1 MSATNFWNNFKNGF
15 LDGMFF
21 NSPLFGCFNG
31 FNGFNN
37 LSVFG
42 GWNCGFMGFGGT
54 SPSLFLTPN
63 FNAGTSF
70 QLMSDI
76 PMPQANFNFDTSKMF
91 NNNIWNNSQAVNI
104 PSNFNFG
111 SNWNNF
117 PTTDFNW
124 GSFGDMISKSSTGT
138 IGKMGSTS
146 VNEKYFDKMLKYIHS
161 QEGGYAYHPAD
172 NGGATCKG
180 VIQTTYD
187 SYRKRNNLPTQSVK
201 NISDA
206 EARAIAHEIF
216 VACGADKI
224 DNPRVALMVF
234 DIAYGSGAA
243 KAKEMFKKS
252 GGDINKLETL
262 RREFYSN
269 IVRRRPSQKVFLKG
283 WNNRTTHTMEFA
295 KNNLPETSL
304 A

>member
-21 NSPLFGCFNG
+21 NSPLFSCFSG
-31 FNGFNN
+31 FNGFND

-42 GWNCGFMGFGGT
+42 GWNCGFMGFGGS
-54 SPSLFLTPN
+54 SPSLFLAPDFNMGTPFQLMPDSSMPLPN
-63 FNAGTSF
+63 FN
-70 QLMSDI
+70 I
-76 PMPQANFNFDTSKMF
+76 DTSKMF
-91 NNNIWNNSQAVNI
+91 NNNIWNNSQAVNM

-111 SNWNNF
+111 SNWSNF
-117 PTTDFNW
+117 PTTNFNW
-124 GSFGDMISKSSTGT
+124 GSFGDTIYKNSTG
-138 IGKMGSTS
+138 KMSSTS

-187 SYRKRNNLPTQSVK
+187 SYRKRNHLSTQSVK

-216 VACGADKI
+216 VDCGADKI

-234 DIAYGSGAA
+234 DIAYNSGAA

-252 GGDINKLETL
+252 GGDLNKLETL
-262 RREFYSN
+262 RRQFYSN
-269 IVRRRPSQKVFLKG
+269 IVRRKPSQKVFLKG
-283 WNNRTTHTMEFA
+283 WNNRVTKTMNFA
-295 KNNLPETSL
+295 KNNLPENSL